1 MKITSKNVS
10 SLQNVG
16 HFMEF
21 TQYGMDGEG
30 MIQLFCYDSCG
41 GITLLC
47 GEQYLGKMIL

>member
-1 MKITSKNVS
+1 MKITRKNGS
-10 SLQNVG
+10 ILQSVG

-41 GITLLC
+41 GINLLC
-47 GEQYLGKMIL
+47 GEQYLGKMIP